1 MAPADSRAASA
12 TGINIMTCHLPSK
25 CRLKQVSA
33 ELAEGPATPTLS
45 VPKEI
50 ACGHRG
56 TALEGVSVSTGCGS
70 LVSIGRCNAS
80 AQRPWLTCAVDA
92 WGSAYES

>member
-45 VPKEI
+45 VPKPI
-50 ACGHRG
+50 GYRG
-56 TALEGVSVSTGCGS
+56 WHVREADLPRTYQLPLGLRDG
-70 LVSIGRCNAS
+70 L
-80 AQRPWLTCAVDA
+80 LTPI
-92 WGSAYES
+92 SRT